1 MHETQLFS
9 SFYVQKVSEML
20 RNTPKHHFWANVVE
34 WMLLNFGAPK
44 KCIHGRNTSFA
55 SFYELKVSEMLRNT
69 PKHLFGSNVVEW
81 ILLNFG
87 APKKCIQGRNT
98 SLHLF
103 MCRRL
108 AKCSKHSQT
117 SFWVECRRKDDSRL
131 LPWNS
136 AFRPKTRVLHLF
148 MSEG

>member
-55 SFYELKVSEMLRNT
+55 SFYELKVSEMLQNT

-81 ILLNFG
+81 MIRDCCPG
-87 APKKCIQGRNT
+87 IVHSGPKHVFYIFLC
-98 SLHLF
+98 
-103 MCRRL
+103 
-108 AKCSKHSQT
+108 
-117 SFWVECRRKDDSRL
+117 
-131 LPWNS
+131 
-136 AFRPKTRVLHLF
+136 PKV
-148 MSEG
+148 SEMV